1 MKEWKTSAGN
11 TIVRLVSG
19 GSNVFLLKSL
29 SGNILFDTGKKSAR
43 NQLLKNI
50 ALADKESRG
59 IKSLILTHTHF
70 DHCQNAAFLKN
81 KYTCDIV
88 AGSAEAKY
96 TREGYT
102 PIPDG
107 TYGFTKFLTALGK
120 KAELPPFRYE
130 PFEVDRLVEESLT
143 IKHDRCKIIIIS
155 TPAHSQG
162 SVTAIIDGEIAIA
175 GDALFSVF
183 PGTSYPPFADDPAGL
198 ENDWK
203 KLLDT
208 GAGLFL
214 PGHGNEI
221 PRSMLENELNRKIW
235 IPLPGFNFRS

>member
-1 MKEWKTSAGN
+1 MKEWKTTAGN

-50 ALADKESRG
+50 ALADIENRG
-59 IKSLILTHTHF
+59 IKYLILTHTHY
-70 DHCQNAAFLKN
+70 DHCQNAAFLKS
-81 KYTCDIV
+81 KYACEIV
-88 AGSAEAKY
+88 AGSAEAKF

-107 TYGFTKFLTALGK
+107 TYGFTKFLSALGK

-130 PFEVDRLVEESLT
+130 AFEVDQMVEESLH
-143 IKHDRCKIIIIS
+143 IEHDRCKIHIIS

-162 SVTAIIDGEIAIA
+162 SITAVIDSEIAIA
-175 GDALFSVF
+175 GDAVFSVF
-183 PGTSYPPFADDPAGL
+183 PGTSYPPFADDPSGL
-198 ENDWK
+198 VNDWK

-221 PRSMLENELNRKIW
+221 LRTMLENELNRKI
-235 IPLPGFNFRS
+235 